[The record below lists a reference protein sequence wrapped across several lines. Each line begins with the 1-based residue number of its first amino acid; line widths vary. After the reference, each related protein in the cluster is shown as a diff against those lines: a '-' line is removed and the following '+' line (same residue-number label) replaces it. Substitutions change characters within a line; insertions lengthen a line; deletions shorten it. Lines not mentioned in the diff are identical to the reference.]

1 MFEWLRRKMTPQ
13 GSPIQEKI
21 LHQVEDS
28 MEQSLWEIKEE
39 FDLPTEEIVN
49 VVQSKRKN
57 FDYIHQVLEKKQK

>member
-1 MFEWLRRKMTPQ
+1 MFQWLMSQ
-13 GSPIQEKI
+13 IQKPAV
-21 LHQVEDS
+21 QDKKSVPSVRDS